1 MKSNIVFAR
10 IYPKLLKCFV
20 FKSIYSMLAFAK
32 ITFQKNKN
40 AKKNEDMLTINSL
53 YLKKDKEY
61 YIIVIYK
68 LKLNYQAHLLNV
80 K

>member
-1 MKSNIVFAR
+1 
-10 IYPKLLKCFV
+10 
-20 FKSIYSMLAFAK
+20 MLAFAK